1 MRLMKILHLFLIC
14 CFFATSLGAEVKKF
28 EKLLDYTG
36 VTVRKIEKDGIR
48 IIHSGGVARIPIEK
62 IPEKI
67 RQELGMSM
75 DGIGDFREKEA
86 AAKELA
92 MRKAKI
98 KAANKRVLDS
108 RHIRLISSTVF
119 QVVDGGVLLR
129 LGMKTDGTYRQ
140 IPQYETKTSQT
151 GTRLTKRQTT
161 KRRVVTGY
169 KKVLNTQSDGRLVFL
184 KCDNQNFIDGSGFS
198 GDIWRNGRFSYTNSF
213 GSGKTIPKFTTNP
226 KDIIGP

>member
-1 MRLMKILHLFLIC
+1 MKNLHLFSIC

-198 GDIWRNGRFSYTNSF
+198 EIYGETGDFLYQ
-213 GSGKTIPKFTTNP
+213 
-226 KDIIGP
+226 